1 MGEVQLSTPLLR
13 VLRDG
18 HDPLEVQVTNADL
31 VRWDRTRFKHK
42 WPPMREAPFLGQT
55 FLAWCAA
62 RRTGAIPSDLTY
74 ETWEASAIEV
84 ANVSKDDDAEDGD
97 QVPGGPTPEDPESG

>member
-1 MGEVQLSTPLLR
+1 MGEIKLSTPRLR

-18 HDPLEVQVTNADL
+18 HDPLEVQVINADL

-42 WPPMREAPFLGQT
+42 WPPMSEAPFLGQT

-62 RRTGAIPSDLTY
+62 RRIGAIPSDLTY
-74 ETWEASAIEV
+74 ETWEELSLEVIE
-84 ANVSKDDDAEDGD
+84 APNDDDAAGGD